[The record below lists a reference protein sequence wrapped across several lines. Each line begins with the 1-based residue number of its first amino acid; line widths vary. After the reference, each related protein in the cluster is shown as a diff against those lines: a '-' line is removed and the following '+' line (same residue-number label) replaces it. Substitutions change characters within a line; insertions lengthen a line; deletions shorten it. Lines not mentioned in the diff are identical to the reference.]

1 MHVSPASCPTIL
13 ACCAKPQLRLAHGV
27 CLLQPHT
34 LRWAPPHRMAPNILQ
49 KHCKATPKA
58 VEKASAKAVAK
69 ASAKAVAKASAKAV
83 AKAKAMAKP
92 APGPRADSPRLK
104 MQGPPH
110 SNSGSDS
117 DSEII
122 NSPDLDC
129 ASGTDCSDNTGAA
142 RARSYRAGVFRAGVE
157 QVATAAEAVLHHAM
171 DTAAAAR
178 RGGGRRSHFMPSYP
192 VGYDKF
198 LLTQT
203 AVRHLKAACDGLA
216 ALLQ

>member
-1 MHVSPASCPTIL
+1 
-13 ACCAKPQLRLAHGV
+13 
-27 CLLQPHT
+27 
-34 LRWAPPHRMAPNILQ
+34 MAPNILQ

-92 APGPRADSPRLK
+92 APGPQAGSPK
-104 MQGPPH
+104 MMGPPQ

-117 DSEII
+117 ESEII

-171 DTAAAAR
+171 DTAAVAR

-203 AVRHLKAACDGLA
+203 AVRHLKVACDGLSNWI
-216 ALLQ
+216 Q